1 MFGNFIYFILAL
13 LIVSTYQ
20 PSEEPGLAAAESLL
34 LFAALSAAFAAFV
47 RLTFRRIERLAGAL
61 PFGRLDA
68 MFHSAQLRCSVAAV
82 AVFAVE
88 VYGLGLPALAD
99 DLPLL
104 SAWPTLKALVF
115 VALFVAHLA
124 LVWALAFDAYR
135 RLYGPAFGRREYLV
149 SNLSFAAPVLIP
161 WALMSTVLDLVH
173 ALPFPGAARWLATTE
188 GQIAFNLTFLLA
200 VAITGPA
207 LIKRFWRC
215 APLAPGPARERIE
228 ALCRRAGVACADI
241 LAWPLFG
248 GRMITAAVMGLVARF
263 RYILVTPAMLELLDP
278 EEVDAVVAH
287 EIGHVKRRHLLFYLM
302 FLAGYLLLATVAFD
316 VALYFV
322 IFIDPVWELVQRSGA
337 SQATVASVV
346 FSVFILAL
354 FLVYFR
360 FVFGFFMRNFERQAD
375 GYVFTLFD
383 SARPLV
389 ATFHKIALTSGQSAD
404 RPNWHHY
411 SIRERVDHLAR
422 CELDRGRLRRHDRKV
437 RRGIALYLAAM
448 ALVAAAGYQLN
459 LGTVGSRLNEHLMRT
474 VVERQLEKAPDNPA
488 LHALMGDLG
497 FRRKDY
503 ALVQRSYERALEL
516 KPDSPAVLNNLA
528 WLYATCEDERFR
540 DPPRALELAQA
551 AARLQPAAHVL
562 DTLAE
567 AYFANGKY
575 AEAVAVGGR
584 ALAAAAGDR
593 RHYEAQLEKF
603 TEALRRASGA

>member
-1 MFGNFIYFILAL
+1 
-13 LIVSTYQ
+13 
-20 PSEEPGLAAAESLL
+20 
-34 LFAALSAAFAAFV
+34 
-47 RLTFRRIERLAGAL
+47 
-61 PFGRLDA
+61 
-68 MFHSAQLRCSVAAV
+68 
-82 AVFAVE
+82 
-88 VYGLGLPALAD
+88 
-99 DLPLL
+99 
-104 SAWPTLKALVF
+104 
-115 VALFVAHLA
+115 
-124 LVWALAFDAYR
+124 
-135 RLYGPAFGRREYLV
+135 
-149 SNLSFAAPVLIP
+149 
-161 WALMSTVLDLVH
+161 
-173 ALPFPGAARWLATTE
+173 
-188 GQIAFNLTFLLA
+188 
-200 VAITGPA
+200 
-207 LIKRFWRC
+207 
-215 APLAPGPARERIE
+215 
-228 ALCRRAGVACADI
+228 
-241 LAWPLFG
+241 
-248 GRMITAAVMGLVARF
+248 
-263 RYILVTPAMLELLDP
+263 
-278 EEVDAVVAH
+278 
-287 EIGHVKRRHLLFYLM
+287 M

-316 VALYFV
+316 VALYLV

-337 SQATVASVV
+337 SQTTVASVV
-346 FSVFILAL
+346 FSVFILAV

-459 LGTVGSRLNEHLMRT
+459 LGTVGSRLNEHLMHT
-474 VVERQLEKAPDNPA
+474 VVARQLEKSPDNPA

-516 KPDSPAVLNNLA
+516 KPDSPSVLNNLA

-551 AARLQPAAHVL
+551 AARHQPAAHVL

-567 AYFANGKY
+567 AYFANGKH

-584 ALAAAAGDR
+584 ALAAASGDR
-593 RHYEAQLEKF
+593 RHFETQLEKF